1 MGGCIKISL
10 GLYETSVMVTE
21 FGESIGTLSIKYYQ
35 NAVKVLPLSIAND
48 MNTALLTTM
57 LTLGLPTFHLSPS

>member
-1 MGGCIKISL
+1 
-10 GLYETSVMVTE
+10 MVTE
-21 FGESIGTLSIKYYQ
+21 FGESIGTLSITYYQ

-48 MNTALLTTM
+48 MNTVLLTTI